1 MTSAYRINYQLRAHK
16 RDEFI
21 EFVKGLLLTPFVL
34 HMRPRSTVTLKANG
48 SDAIRDP
55 QTRLLKSTL
64 SDSTVGQEDATQTES
79 NVARYSEILSCV
91 EDMVLDHMFHCNSG
105 VPELSRLSQLVPTVG
120 RFFTPLPLKDSFIYN
135 NRKRSIAG
143 RRNVP
148 PSFND
153 IRNILNTAQ
162 VMSIAPTIKLITF
175 DGDMT
180 LYADGADFEKDSQL
194 VSLLL
199 KLLDAGLYVS
209 IVTAAGYP
217 NNPTRYEQRLSG
229 LLHGLQASALAAEA
243 RARFFVLGG
252 ECNYLFRYDPSVHHL
267 VSIPEEE
274 YHSKAAIG
282 NYTWPIAPQRIN
294 ELLDVAEASLK
305 ECIDW
310 MSVTHMVSFIR
321 KDRAVGVVAND
332 GCHLTREQLDELVLS
347 VQRRLTTYQSYRRAE
362 MQQREDLDLDEG
374 GRDEILPFCAFNGG
388 SDVWV
393 DVGNKLVGV
402 HLLQQHLGAA
412 GHETLH
418 IGDQFLSTGNDLSTR
433 SACCTSWITSPE
445 ETAELLQQ
453 LTPLLA
459 ERQNPPASVSSPANK
474 KRKNNLVL

>member
-21 EFVKGLLLTPFVL
+21 EFIKGLLLTPFVL
-34 HMRPRSTVTLKANG
+34 HMRPRSTSALKAHACDLNLA
-48 SDAIRDP
+48 SPA
-55 QTRLLKSTL
+55 RLIKTTL
-64 SDSTVGQEDATQTES
+64 SEAMVGEVDDAAGNEM
-79 NVARYSEILSCV
+79 NVAKYSEIMSCI
-91 EDMVLDHMFHCNSG
+91 EDMVLDHMLHCNSG

-120 RFFTPLPLKDSFIYN
+120 RFFTPLPLKNSFLYN

-153 IRNILNTAQ
+153 VRNILNTAQ
-162 VMSIAPTIKLITF
+162 VMAIAPTLKLITF

-180 LYADGADFEKDSQL
+180 LYADGADFERDSQL
-194 VSLLL
+194 VAHLLE
-199 KLLDAGLYVS
+199 LLDAGLYVS

-217 NNPTRYEQRLSG
+217 NNPARYEQRLSG
-229 LLHGLQASALAAEA
+229 LLHGLQDSVLEHAAK
-243 RARFFVLGG
+243 ARFFVLGG
-252 ECNYLFRYDPSVHHL
+252 ECNYLFRYDPHTHHL
-267 VSIPEEE
+267 ASIPEDA
-274 YHSKAAIG
+274 YHGKAEIG
-282 NYTWPIAPQRIN
+282 NYTWPIAPQRIK
-294 ELLDVAEASLK
+294 ELLDVAEAALR

-310 MSVTHMVSFIR
+310 MGVRDKVTFVR
-321 KDRAVGVVAND
+321 KARACGVVASP

-347 VQRRLTTYQSYRRAE
+347 VQGQLTTYQSYKRAVAG
-362 MQQREDLDLDEG
+362 RNAAAAAAVPDDEPAIG
-374 GRDEILPFCAFNGG
+374 DEILPFCAFNGG

-402 HLLQQHLGAA
+402 HLLQQHLGAG

-433 SACCTSWITSPE
+433 NACCTSWITSPQ

-453 LTPLLA
+453 LNPLLA
-459 ERQNPPASVSSPANK
+459 ARQAATINGDVSLDS
-474 KRKNNLVL
+474 L